1 LICETAQELI
11 HGYLDGELDLSRSLE
26 VEQHMQECQ
35 VCASAYRNQTALRS
49 AFKNSSLYYSA
60 PETLEKRIRASL
72 RREAKSEVGRRSF
85 GWRWLAVGVA
95 LASVLLMALV
105 VWRAVPGL
113 RPSGDDLLAQ
123 EIVSNH
129 VRSLQLESHRADV
142 ISSDQHTV
150 KPWFDGKLD
159 FAPPVKDFSSQ
170 GFPLIGG
177 RLEYLNNRAV
187 AALIYQRQKH
197 FINLYIWP
205 AEQSPAEQRKAAGE
219 VPGKRQGYN
228 LLHWT
233 NAGMNYWAISDLNGV
248 ELHEFARLVQEAQ

>member
-1 LICETAQELI
+1 
-11 HGYLDGELDLSRSLE
+11 LDLARSLE

-35 VCASAYRNQTALRS
+35 VCATAYRNQIALRS
-49 AFKNSSLYYSA
+49 ALKDSSLYHSA
-60 PETLEKRIRASL
+60 PAGLEKRIRSSL

-85 GWRWLAVGVA
+85 GWSWLPVGVA
-95 LASVLLMALV
+95 LACVLLMALV
-105 VWRAVPGL
+105 IWQAVPGL
-113 RPSGDDLLAQ
+113 RPSGDELLAQ
-123 EIVSNH
+123 EMVSNH
-129 VRSLQLESHRADV
+129 VRSLQLESHRTDV

-159 FAPPVKDFSSQ
+159 FAPPVKDFSGQ
-170 GFPLIGG
+170 GFPLLGG

-205 AEQSPAEQRKAAGE
+205 AEQSNVAEVAT
-219 VPGKRQGYN
+219 KRQGYN

-233 NAGMNYWAISDLNGV
+233 NSGMTYWAISDLNGV
-248 ELHEFARLVQEAQ
+248 ELHEFARLVQEVQ

>member
-1 LICETAQELI
+1 MSCQTAQEFI
-11 HGYLDGELDLSRSLE
+11 HAYVDGELDLARSLE

-35 VCASAYRNQTALRS
+35 VCATAYQNQLALRS
-49 AFKNSSLYYSA
+49 AIKDGSLYRYS
-60 PETLEKRIRASL
+60 PPKLEKRIRASL
-72 RREAKSEVGRRSF
+72 RREAKSEDGHRSF
-85 GWRWLAVGVA
+85 GWRWVPIGVA
-95 LASVLLMALV
+95 LAFVLVTAFVIWL
-105 VWRAVPGL
+105 AVPGL
-113 RPSGDDLLAQ
+113 RGSGDEILTQ

-159 FAPPVKDFSSQ
+159 FAPPVRDFASQ
-170 GFPLIGG
+170 GFPLLGG

-205 AEQSPAEQRKAAGE
+205 AEQNSSTEIAT
-219 VPGKRQGYN
+219 KRQGYN

-233 NAGMNYWAISDLNGV
+233 SSGMTYWTVSDLNGV
-248 ELHEFARLVQEAQ
+248 ELQEFAQLVQKAQ

>member
-1 LICETAQELI
+1 LSCQTAQELI
-11 HGYLDGELDLSRSLE
+11 HAYVDGELDLTRSLE
-26 VEQHMQECQ
+26 VGQHIQECQ
-35 VCASAYRNQTALRS
+35 VCASAYHNQAALRS
-49 AFKNSSLYYSA
+49 AFKDSSLHYSV
-60 PETLEKRIRASL
+60 PVELEKRIRSSL

-85 GWRWLAVGVA
+85 GWRWLPVGVA
-95 LASVLLMALV
+95 LACVLLMALV
-105 VWRAVPGL
+105 IWQAVPGL

-123 EIVSNH
+123 EMVSNH
-129 VRSLQLESHRADV
+129 VRSLQLESHRTDV

-177 RLEYLNNRAV
+177 RLEYLNKRAI

-197 FINLYIWP
+197 YINLYIWP
-205 AEQSPAEQRKAAGE
+205 AEQSNATSE
-219 VPGKRQGYN
+219 VATKRQGYN

-233 NAGMNYWAISDLNGV
+233 NSGMTYWAISDLNGV

>member
-1 LICETAQELI
+1 LSCQTAQEFI
-11 HGYLDGELDLSRSLE
+11 HAYVDGELDLARSLE

-49 AFKNSSLYYSA
+49 ALKDSSLYHSA
-60 PETLEKRIRASL
+60 PAGLEKRIRSSL

-85 GWRWLAVGVA
+85 GWRWLPVGVA
-95 LASVLLMALV
+95 LACVLLMALV
-105 VWRAVPGL
+105 IWQAVPGL

-123 EIVSNH
+123 EMVSNH
-129 VRSLQLESHRADV
+129 VRSLQLESHRTDV

-177 RLEYLNNRAV
+177 RLEYLNKRAI

-197 FINLYIWP
+197 YINLYIWP
-205 AEQSPAEQRKAAGE
+205 AEQSNATSE
-219 VPGKRQGYN
+219 VATKRQGYN

-233 NAGMNYWAISDLNGV
+233 NSGMTYWAVSDLNRV

>member
-1 LICETAQELI
+1 MSCQTAQEFI
-11 HGYLDGELDLSRSLE
+11 HAYLDGELDLARSLE
-26 VEQHMQECQ
+26 VEQHMEQCEA
-35 VCASAYRNQTALRS
+35 CAIAYRNQTALRS
-49 AFKNSSLYYSA
+49 ALKDGSLYHAA
-60 PETLEKRIRASL
+60 PEKLQKRIRSSL
-72 RREAKSEVGRRSF
+72 RREAKSEAGRRWV
-85 GWRWLAVGVA
+85 GWRWLPVGA
-95 LASVLLMALV
+95 MALILLLALV
-105 VWRAVPGL
+105 IWRAAPGL
-113 RPSGDDLLAQ
+113 RPAGDDLLAQ
-123 EIVSNH
+123 EMVSNH
-129 VRSLQLESHRADV
+129 VRSLQLESHRTDV

-170 GFPLIGG
+170 GFPLLGG

-205 AEQSPAEQRKAAGE
+205 AEQSNPASE
-219 VPGKRQGYN
+219 VATKRQGYN

-233 NAGMNYWAISDLNGV
+233 NSGMTYWAISDLNGV

>member
-1 LICETAQELI
+1 LI
-11 HGYLDGELDLSRSLE
+11 HPYVDGELDLTRSLE
-26 VEQHMQECQ
+26 VEQHLQECQ

-49 AFKNSSLYYSA
+49 AFKDSSLYHSA
-60 PETLEKRIRASL
+60 PAGLEKRIRSSL
-72 RREAKSEVGRRSF
+72 RSEAKSQLGRRWL
-85 GWRWLAVGVA
+85 GWRLLPVGTA
-95 LASVLLMALV
+95 LAFVLLMAFV
-105 VWRAVPGL
+105 IWRAVPGL
-113 RPSGDDLLAQ
+113 HPSGDELLAQ

-159 FAPPVKDFSSQ
+159 FAPTVKDLSSQ

-177 RLEYLNNRAV
+177 RLEYLNNRGV

-205 AEQSPAEQRKAAGE
+205 AEQSPAEQRKATGE